1 MSRFDPNYLSRWC
14 KGRWTESPKKGITR
28 FSIDSRKAG
37 SGDMFIAIKAE
48 RDGHNFLKQ
57 ACDAGIV
64 ASLVDHEITSSKIP
78 QLVVRDTL
86 LSFQKIAKEHRRQFS
101 GKVIG
106 ITGSCGKTSTKEI
119 LKTLLDQA
127 LCTKENL
134 NNFLGVPLT
143 LTEVSEEHKFAVIEA
158 GINQLGEMD
167 VLTNMISPNLAIITS
182 IDHSHLEG
190 LQTIENVSAEKIK
203 LWINSS
209 KSCLVIFPEELI
221 QYPSFK
227 KAVSEGRPYI
237 MVKKG
242 RRGKEDQT
250 PDKVFYT
257 ISTETNEGGHSSI
270 LSIERLGCPPL
281 CISINPLSEGVIRN
295 MVLACVAGWKLGVSD
310 EEIFER
316 LPQYCPSGLR
326 GSNLVGRGRSY
337 VVDCYNANPASMVDS
352 VNYFTLKFRNQP
364 KLLVLGG
371 MNELGEKSQFLHFE
385 TGKSIHLDV
394 NDRAILIGGH
404 TREMAKGMVSNGA
417 RLDQL
422 VVLEDA
428 EDGRS
433 LIEEFNG
440 PVLLKGS
447 RSFRLEELVP
457 KWAVEVGPEQLE
469 VQC

>member
-14 KGRWTESPKKGITR
+14 KGRWTDSPKKGINR

-57 ACDAGIV
+57 AGDAGVV
-64 ASLVDHEITSSKIP
+64 AGLVDHEVASSKIP
-78 QLVVRDTL
+78 QLIVADTL
-86 LSFQKIAKEHRRQFS
+86 LSFQKIAKEHRKQFS

-106 ITGSCGKTSTKEI
+106 VTGSCGKTSTKEI
-119 LKTLLDQA
+119 LKSLLDQA

-143 LTEVSEEHKFAVIEA
+143 LTEVSEEHNFAVIEA
-158 GINQLGEMD
+158 GINQLGEME
-167 VLTNMISPNLAIITS
+167 VLTDMISPNLAIITS
-182 IDHSHLEG
+182 VDHSHLEG

-203 LWINSS
+203 LWTNSS
-209 KSCLVIFPEELI
+209 ETCLGIFPEELI
-221 QYPSFK
+221 QYQSFK
-227 KAVSEGRPYI
+227 KAVSEGRPCI

-242 RRGKEDQT
+242 RRGTEDQT
-250 PDKVFYT
+250 PQKVFYT
-257 ISTETNEGGHSSI
+257 ISTETNEGGHSII
-270 LSIERLGCPPL
+270 LRIERFECPPL
-281 CISINPLSEGVIRN
+281 CIPINPSSEGIIRN
-295 MVLACVAGWKLGVSD
+295 MVLACVAGWKLGLSD
-310 EEIFER
+310 KEIFER

-326 GSNLVGRGRSY
+326 GSNLVGRGRRY
-337 VVDCYNANPASMVDS
+337 IVDCYNANPASMVDS
-352 VNYFTLKFRNQP
+352 INYFTDKFRSQA

-371 MNELGEKSQFLHFE
+371 MNELGDKSQSLHFE

-404 TREMAKGMVSNGA
+404 TREMAQGMVSNGA
-417 RLDQL
+417 RLDQV
-422 VVLEDA
+422 VVLRDA

-433 LIEEFNG
+433 LIEEFKG
-440 PVLLKGS
+440 PVLFKGS

-457 KWAVEVGPEQLE
+457 KWAVEVGQEKLDVP
-469 VQC
+469 C